1 MSLAQMLESKGFHEL
16 EGYSQQIPQQVRDLQ
31 SIMGTTPK
39 GTTPKRIM
47 EIGFNAGH
55 SAEIFLQ
62 NPETTVT
69 SFDLGMHD
77 YVSHAKEYID
87 RHYPHRHTL
96 ILGDSK
102 ETIPTYIMKHHSA
115 PLAPLVPFDVIFI
128 DGDHEYKAARM
139 DMNHCFH
146 LAHKDTIV
154 ILDDTMYQENWRTSW
169 TLGPTKVWT
178 EDLAARRLV
187 ELGRNDYCPGRGMS
201 WGKYV

>member
-1 MSLAQMLESKGFHEL
+1 MTLAQMLESKGFTEL
-16 EGYSQQIPQQVRDLQ
+16 EGYSQQIPEQIRDLQ
-31 SIMGTTPK
+31 SIIGTTPI
-39 GTTPKRIM
+39 RIM

-62 NPETTVT
+62 NPHATVT
-69 SFDLGMHD
+69 SFDLGMHE

-102 ETIPTYIMKHHSA
+102 KTIPAYIMKHHT
-115 PLAPLVPFDVIFI
+115 PFDIIFI
-128 DGDHEYKAARM
+128 DGDHEYKSARL

-146 LAHKDTIV
+146 LAHKNTIV
-154 ILDDTMYQENWRTSW
+154 MLDDTMYQENWQTSW

-178 EDLAARRLV
+178 ENLAARRLV
-187 ELGRNDYCPGRGMS
+187 ELGRNDYGPGRGMS
-201 WGKYV
+201 WGKYL

>member
-1 MSLAQMLESKGFHEL
+1 MSLAQMLESKGFNDL
-16 EGYSQQIPQQVRDLQ
+16 EGYSQQIPQQIRDLQ
-31 SIMGTTPK
+31 SII

-62 NPETTVT
+62 NHPQTTVT
-69 SFDLGMHD
+69 SFDLGIHE

-87 RHYPHRHTL
+87 LHYPNRHTL

-102 ETIPTYIMKHHSA
+102 DTIRSYIQKHHTA
-115 PLAPLVPFDVIFI
+115 PLALVPFDVIFI

-146 LAHKDTIV
+146 LAHKNTIV
-154 ILDDTMYQENWRTSW
+154 ILDDTMYREDWRVSW
-169 TLGPTKVWT
+169 TLGPTRVWT
-178 EDLAARRLV
+178 EDLAFRRLI

-201 WGKYV
+201 WGKYL

>member
-31 SIMGTTPK
+31 GIMDMTLK
-39 GTTPKRIM
+39 GTKDTTTRRIM

-62 NPETTVT
+62 NPHTTVV

-87 RHYPHRHTL
+87 HHYPHRHTL

-102 ETIPTYIMKHHSA
+102 DTIRAYIMKKH
-115 PLAPLVPFDVIFI
+115 PPFDIIFI
-128 DGDHEYKAARM
+128 DGDHEYNAARM

-154 ILDDTMYQENWRTSW
+154 ILDDTMYQENWQASW
-169 TLGPTKVWT
+169 TLGPTKVWK

-201 WGKYV
+201 WGKYL

>member
-1 MSLAQMLESKGFHEL
+1 MSLAEMLESKGFHEL
-16 EGYSQQIPQQVRDLQ
+16 EGYSQQIPQQVCDLQ
-31 SIMGTTPK
+31 NIIDLTCKGTNGTTSI
-39 GTTPKRIM
+39 RIM

-62 NPETTVT
+62 NPHTMVT

-87 RHYPHRHTL
+87 HYYPHRHSL

-102 ETIPTYIMKHHSA
+102 DTVRDYIMKHRT
-115 PLAPLVPFDVIFI
+115 PFDIIFI

-139 DMNHCFH
+139 DMTHCFH
-146 LAHKDTIV
+146 LAHKNTIV
-154 ILDDTMYQENWRTSW
+154 ILDDTMYQENWQTSW
-169 TLGPTKVWT
+169 TQEPTKVWE

-187 ELGRNDYCPGRGMS
+187 ELGRNDYCFGRGMS
-201 WGKYV
+201 WGKYL